1 MWVRLLESGGRRVL
15 LSWEQWH
22 LWLQMSRQSCW
33 DSNAKPWQRVKLW
46 SHSLCLL
53 RCWFD
58 FSTIHLCSKR
68 HLENIQ
74 EKHSRQKRSRVAA
87 RASWNQYKNKYH
99 WMHFWK
105 ETLGITSPKSLTST
119 HLWRLMRV
127 GLVWLFWGEWKSP
140 SWVALVLFGLP
151 LRCLLLRGW
160 KLPFASSLER
170 QKVCG
175 FDAYQIQHNRK
186 SFDFCF
192 QATHAISVFLFICAS
207 GSLVLAVQKRRDC
220 FKWLQTNFVK
230 SINTLM
236 N

>member
-1 MWVRLLESGGRRVL
+1 MFFGLVLVWFFPLLLNWAIYTFFPVSRTVILIFWMWVRLLESGGRRVL

-127 GLVWLFWGEWKSP
+127 GLVILGGVEITKLGCSC
-140 SWVALVLFGLP
+140 SVRVAP
-151 LRCLLLRGW
+151 
-160 KLPFASSLER
+160 
-170 QKVCG
+170 
-175 FDAYQIQHNRK
+175 
-186 SFDFCF
+186 
-192 QATHAISVFLFICAS
+192 
-207 GSLVLAVQKRRDC
+207 
-220 FKWLQTNFVK
+220 
-230 SINTLM
+230 
-236 N
+236 